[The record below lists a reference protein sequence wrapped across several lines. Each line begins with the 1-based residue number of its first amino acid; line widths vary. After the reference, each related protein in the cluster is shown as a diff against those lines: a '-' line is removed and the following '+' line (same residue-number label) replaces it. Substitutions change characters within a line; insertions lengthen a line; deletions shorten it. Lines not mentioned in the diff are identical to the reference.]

1 MIDKKSHGSGRLAQ
15 GLDRHAAL
23 GTVGSPVAADG
34 RTHIRGF
41 ACPKPNHYLTAD
53 RRMWC
58 PLVDY
63 DLAKVG
69 QLLNAA
75 FGGKR

>member
-15 GLDRHAAL
+15 SLDRNAAR
-23 GTVGSPVAADG
+23 GIKSCATAADR

-41 ACPKPNHYLTAD
+41 PCPSENMYLTAD

-63 DLAKVG
+63 DLKKVG
-69 QLLNAA
+69 KLLDSA
-75 FGGKR
+75 FGTRR

>member
-1 MIDKKSHGSGRLAQ
+1 MIDKKSHGSGRLGQ
-15 GLDRHAAL
+15 NLDRNAAR
-23 GTVGSPVAADG
+23 GIKGSATAADG

-41 ACPKPNHYLTAD
+41 ACPKDNMYLTAD

-63 DLAKVG
+63 DLKKVG
-69 QLLNAA
+69 KLLDTA
-75 FGGKR
+75 FGTRR